1 MTDLAPHEILVI
13 EMSNPVYTQELYSVA
28 GASEELD
35 PVIGELMI
43 EGTPQA
49 EAAEPELLSLLMRAG
64 GNGPDDN
71 EDEGEATLPG
81 LPVLPPQEPPSEDE
95 GTAAVADDG
104 DDGGGGGMGFL
115 GLALLPLLLLAGAG

>member
-28 GASEELD
+28 GASEGVD
-35 PVIGELMI
+35 PVIDDMTI

-49 EAAEPELLSLLMRAG
+49 EAAEANLLSFLMSG
-64 GNGPDDN
+64 TETGPDES
-71 EDEGEATLPG
+71 EDQGGAILPG
-81 LPVLPPQEPPSEDE
+81 VPVLPPQEPPSEDE
-95 GTAAVADDG
+95 STTAAAADDG
-104 DDGGGGGMGFL
+104 DDGGGGLGFL